1 MSSAV
6 WFCDQALI
14 LLFRKGE
21 RSGERIDLAEQMDMM
36 ALCGV
41 LDDGIS
47 DMNFLLGVLKVMADI
62 GSSGLGLCRACCL
75 AKTESILSS
84 S

>member
-1 MSSAV
+1 M
-6 WFCDQALI
+6 

-21 RSGERIDLAEQMDMM
+21 RSGERIDLAEHMDMM

-47 DMNFLLGVLKVMADI
+47 DLNFLLGVLKVL
-62 GSSGLGLCRACCL
+62 GSASVALAVWQRPNLSFPRHGL
-75 AKTESILSS
+75 S
-84 S
+84 